1 MKGIRIKE
9 YEKRGFEGSD
19 ADLETSLFEYGLIW
33 KQYKRAVPK
42 YPCVKGEYL
51 FIAYQGPEDGKNGRW
66 ISGWIDPN
74 RIPIEEE
81 FDWVDW
87 TEFLKYCGQTMEEFK
102 SMDFG
107 QQVFGL
113 TLYYGADNT
122 IGSTGWWKI

>member
-1 MKGIRIKE
+1 MKGIRISE

-33 KQYKRAVPK
+33 KQYKRAVKK
-42 YPCVKGEYL
+42 YPCVKGEC
-51 FIAYQGPEDGKNGRW
+51 FFVAYVGPIDGKEGRW
-66 ISGWIDPN
+66 TTGWIDPN

-87 TEFLKYCGQTMEEFK
+87 DSFLSCNDQTMEEFK

-107 QQVFGL
+107 MQVFLL
-113 TLYYGADNT
+113 TNYYGADNT
-122 IGSTGWWKI
+122 IGSTGWWET